1 MSDNDL
7 RNLYE
12 SVRRGEEY
20 VAPIRQSELYKHIYV
35 ESKNNPNAAGDEN
48 TITVF
53 FSKDPA
59 IIEQLHAIEGIEAR
73 EMSLK
78 YFEAGVLGRLDE
90 QMSKI
95 VAKLVRRAVGKKD
108 PVAIRGIYDIFQR
121 HHITGKSSK
130 LLLDRLSDASESN
143 NISGDKLVQAF
154 VGVKTSSVVDII
166 PVIAENCAQYGLTAS
181 RDINS
186 FIRELWDVK
195 DVEGRTSV
203 GKGELAMSC
212 LSVCRK
218 GEPGDIKAGADENHY
233 TKLIVGDVDQP
244 RLAVEVKGSGGRP
257 GTDAYGRNWFVKDAI
272 KMLDKLPKPTPE
284 ELKNVQYTQEQLTA
298 ADSATGAAFG
308 NNGIAAQKQKIIDA
322 IAGKGVDETTIQNI
336 SNLLDTAT
344 NSAEYRKNLKVYEQY
359 FSNGP
364 MRKISGLIDHNSK
377 GNEASIAKMND
388 YKNSIL
394 ADGASTLKGLD
405 FRMGVTTFFQSV
417 LPTLATPLPAENVA
431 ELIWSMR
438 TEGQISLP
446 DELKNT
452 LINMYTSGELKVTNE
467 ATLKKLVGAIQMTS
481 YCGHD
486 GFTHAMFVNDDR
498 EKGNPDKRS
507 LIIKTSK
514 DDLNQTFLN
523 IFSAFQ
529 NNPVDCPLSIDKQNK
544 GVQIIFTG

>member
-1 MSDNDL
+1 MSDRDL

-12 SVRRGEEY
+12 NVRRGDGY

-35 ESKNNPNAAGDEN
+35 ESKNNPNAAGDES

-53 FSKDPA
+53 FSEDPA
-59 IIEQLHAIEGIEAR
+59 IIKQLHAIEGIEAR

-95 VAKLVRRAVGKKD
+95 VDKLVRRAVGKKD

-130 LLLDRLSDASESN
+130 LLLDRLNDASESN

-154 VGVKTSSVVDII
+154 IGVEKFKVIDMI

-181 RDINS
+181 KNINS
-186 FIRELWDVK
+186 FITELWDVK

-272 KMLDKLPKPTPE
+272 KMLDRLPKPTPE
-284 ELKNVQYTQEQLTA
+284 ELQNVQYTQEQLNA

-308 NNGIAAQKQKIIDA
+308 GLPDIAAQKQKIIDA
-322 IAGKGVDETTIQNI
+322 MSDKGVDVTTIQNI

-344 NSAEYRKNLKVYEQY
+344 NSAEYRKNLKVYERY
-359 FSNGP
+359 LSNEKL
-364 MRKISGLIDHNSK
+364 RKISGLIDHTSM
-377 GNEASIAKMND
+377 GAEASIARMND

-394 ADGASTLKGLD
+394 ADGGSMLEGLD
-405 FRMGVTTFFQSV
+405 FRMGVMTFFQSV

-438 TEGQISLP
+438 TEGYISLP

-452 LINMYTSGELKVTNE
+452 LIDMYTSGELKVTNE

-486 GFTHAMFVNDDR
+486 GFTHAMFVNDD
-498 EKGNPDKRS
+498 NPSKRS
-507 LIIKTSK
+507 LIIETSK

-544 GVQIIFTG
+544 GVQIKFTG

>member
-1 MSDNDL
+1 MSNKDIGDIYKGML
-7 RNLYE
+7 K
-12 SVRRGEEY
+12 GDKY

-35 ESKNNPNAAGDEN
+35 ESKNNPNAAGDES

-53 FSKDPA
+53 FSEDPA
-59 IIEQLHAIEGIEAR
+59 IIKQLHAIEGIEAR

-130 LLLDRLSDASESN
+130 LLLDRLNDASESN

-154 VGVKTSSVVDII
+154 IGVKKSRVIDII

-181 RDINS
+181 KNINS
-186 FIRELWDVK
+186 FIAELWDVK

-233 TKLIVGDVDQP
+233 TKLVVGDVDQP

-257 GTDAYGRNWFVKDAI
+257 GTDAYSRNWFVSDVI
-272 KMLDKLPKPTPE
+272 KMLDRLPKPTPE
-284 ELKNVQYTQEQLTA
+284 ELQNVQYTQEQLNA

-308 NNGIAAQKQKIIDA
+308 GLPGIAAQKQKIIDA
-322 IAGKGVDETTIQNI
+322 MSYKGVDVTTIQNI

-359 FSNGP
+359 LSNAKL
-364 MRKISGLIDHNSK
+364 RKISGLIDHTSM
-377 GNEASIAKMND
+377 GAEASIARMND

-394 ADGASTLKGLD
+394 ADGASMLKGLD
-405 FRMGVTTFFQSV
+405 FRMGVMTFFQSV

-452 LINMYTSGELKVTNE
+452 LINMYTSGELRVTNE

-486 GFTHAMFVNDDR
+486 GFTHAMFVNDD
-498 EKGNPDKRS
+498 NPSKRS
-507 LIIKTSK
+507 LIIETSK